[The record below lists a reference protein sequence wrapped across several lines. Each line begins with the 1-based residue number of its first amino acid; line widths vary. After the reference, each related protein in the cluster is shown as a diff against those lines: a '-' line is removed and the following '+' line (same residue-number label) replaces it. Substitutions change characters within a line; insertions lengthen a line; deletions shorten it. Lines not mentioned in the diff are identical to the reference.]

1 MKNGINLD
9 LDKRWSIDI
18 LQNKFAL
25 LSFKNSI
32 NLKIEN
38 LKDFQYLKNP
48 TDFLKIETEG
58 FSILKSRKFLKI
70 ENL

>member
-38 LKDFQYLKNP
+38 LKDFQYLKN
-48 TDFLKIETEG
+48 LKD
-58 FSILKSRKFLKI
+58 FLKI
-70 ENL
+70 ENLQILVE

>member
-1 MKNGINLD
+1 MKNGINLN

-38 LKDFQYLKNP
+38 LKDF
-48 TDFLKIETEG
+48 
-58 FSILKSRKFLKI
+58 LKI
-70 ENL
+70 ENLQILVE